1 MLRRSL
7 LHKSIRG
14 LSEFSSIHPGLCSGE
29 ESPLLRSRGTL
40 PVVGGGEVAGLNTE
54 VGLLALDDVDKSKAP
69 IREFKGELRDSF
81 LALTGDDVL
90 ERDNGGGEEN
100 LRQRCGD
107 FPSKLWLVAKNNSKD
122 LTGIDVKGFL

>member
-1 MLRRSL
+1 MLLSSDTDSKTAARRILLRSL
-7 LHKSIRG
+7 LHRSMRG
-14 LSEFSSIHPGLCSGE
+14 FSEFSSTAPGLCSGD

-40 PVVGGGEVAGLNTE
+40 LVQGGGDVAGLNIE

-69 IREFKGELRDSF
+69 ILEFSGEFRDNF

-90 ERDNGGGEEN
+90 ERDKGGGEEN

-107 FPSKLWLVAKNNSKD
+107 FPSLRL
-122 LTGIDVKGFL
+122 